1 MEVVKKSKWKRN
13 LLIGLGLFIA
23 IFITLG
29 LLVDEQTQK
38 RYSEQ
43 AAMQKSQDS
52 NIVKPYNSQFPSG
65 PLMASLIPKRGIDG
79 RKKETKKPF
88 NVPALFSRNVY
99 FVNSMCGKPFFTYM
113 ENGKDSKFKY
123 QRGRYILTVGFDE
136 KTKKA
141 NDFFLSD
148 TISESF
154 EIKELLKYNNL
165 SKYSTEYS
173 FSPSHSTY
181 DEKIVTYNGVDI
193 IPRSARAYGFGKRQQ
208 ALMRE

>member
-1 MEVVKKSKWKRN
+1 MAVVKKSKWKRN
-13 LLIGLGLFIA
+13 LLIGVVLFIA
-23 IFITLG
+23 IFIMLG
-29 LLVDEQTQK
+29 LLVDEQTHK
-38 RYSEQ
+38 RYRDQ
-43 AAMQKSQDS
+43 AAIQKSQDS
-52 NIVKPYNSQFPSG
+52 NMRIPFTPQFATG
-65 PLMASLIPKRGIDG
+65 PLQASLIPKPGIDY

-88 NVPALFSRNVY
+88 DVPALFGEGIS
-99 FVNSMCGKPFFTYM
+99 FVNRMCGKPFFTYE
-113 ENGKDSKFKY
+113 ENGNDSEFKY

-141 NDFFLSD
+141 NAFFLSD

-165 SKYSTEYS
+165 DRNSTEYS